1 MLLSALPLGMVDT
14 AWAIS
19 SRDTV
24 VDSGTC
30 GGTLNNSQ
38 LMKWTLTSDGTLT
51 ISGEGN
57 MFGAP
62 WSQYKSKIKKVVIG
76 EGVKS
81 ISDNAFHYYE
91 NLRSVSLPS
100 TLTSIGEAAFWA
112 CSSLQSITL
121 PNNLTNIGLNAFRAC
136 HSLTQVLIPAS
147 VTSIDGSAFECC
159 TGLTDVVF
167 EGNSLEF
174 GSGATFYDCTSL
186 KNVFFNGTRADWTAS
201 RGSSGSVLPAAAQ
214 IYYKNDL
221 ISSGTCGDNS
231 SGNNTQWK
239 LTKAGTLIITVGT
252 GYTEGGIADFA
263 YGKAP
268 WYQDIYDS
276 GIRCLIIGSGIKT
289 IGSYAFADCTD
300 LAEIIV
306 PDGVISIG
314 NGAFLQNSGAKRV
327 VLPPS
332 TVYIGHGAL
341 RDCSALTSVSL
352 PDSMSNRLFLDMFEG
367 CTNLKS
373 VDIPDGITD
382 IYEGDLASCPNWT
395 DIYYDNWGRV
405 WNRVVS
411 NVRDSI
417 PDRMNVHFKDN
428 IYDSGSCGEN
438 VTWTLT
444 ADGTLTISGTG
455 AMTDY
460 TYDSRSPWYSCRTY
474 IKRVVMQ
481 QGVTSIGGDAFWD
494 CSGLTSV
501 TIPDG
506 VTSIGGDAFW
516 DCSGLTSVTIP
527 DGVTSIGGYAFRG
540 CSGLTSVTIPEGV
553 TSIGDYAFDNCS
565 SLTDIYYGGYGT
577 DWQKLNV
584 SIPTS
589 ATVHFKDNIYGKGDC
604 GINVTWELTG
614 DGTLI
619 ISGTGRISNYSHDN
633 NAPWY
638 SCRAYIKR
646 VVIQQGVR
654 AIGDRAFWDCSGL
667 TSVTIP
673 DGVTSI
679 GDYAFAYC
687 VSLTSA
693 TIPEGVTSIGWSAF
707 ENCTALTFMTIP
719 EGVTSIGNSAF
730 SGCSGLT
737 SVTIPSSVTSIGWSA
752 FKNCTA
758 LTFMTIPESVTYISG
773 EVFSNCVR
781 LARVTIPKS
790 VTEIGSK
797 AFYYCDSLT
806 DVYYAGTA
814 ADWAKISIS
823 EGNEDLT
830 SAALRCA
837 PASLSAPTVTGGN
850 DSQGRPTLKWK
861 AVSGAAKYEVYRA
874 RSKDGDYIKYST
886 VTGTSYTN
894 ISYIEN
900 GNTYYYKVRAL
911 DASGTAG
918 AWSSVVSVT
927 YKQTLPAPIVTGG
940 NDSQGR
946 PTLKWKAVSGA
957 AKYEVY
963 RARSKNG
970 DYIKYSTVTGTSYT
984 NTSYIENG
992 NTYYYKVR
1000 ALKSSGTAGAW
1011 SSIVSVTY
1019 KQTLPAPTVTGGN
1032 DAQGR
1037 PTLKWNAVSGAA
1049 KYEVYR
1055 ARSRDGSYSK
1065 YSTVTGTSYTNTS
1078 YIEDGN
1084 TYYYKVRALDANGTA
1099 GAWSSIVSVT
1109 YKQTLPAPTVTGGN
1123 DSQGRPTLKWKAVT
1137 GAAKYEVYRARSKD
1151 GDYIK
1156 YSTVTGTSYTNTSY
1170 IENGNTYYYKVRAL
1184 DANGTAGAWS
1194 SVVSVTYKQTLPAP
1208 AVTGGNDSQGRPT
1221 LKWKAVTGAAK
1232 YEVYRAR
1239 SKDGDYIKYS
1249 TVTGT
1254 SYTNTSYI
1262 ENGNTY
1268 YYKVRALDANGTA
1281 GAWSSVVSVTY
1292 KQTLPAPTVTGGN
1305 DAQGRP
1311 TLTWKAVTGAAKYEV
1326 YRARSKDGDYI
1337 KYSTVTGTSYTNT
1350 SYIENGNTYYY
1361 KVRALDANG
1370 TAGAWSSIVS
1380 VTYRKPAAAT
1390 VASGKCGDSAKWT
1403 LDAAGTLTISGSGK
1417 TWDFIDEDW
1426 NANAPWY
1433 DASLRLR
1440 IKKVVVEKGITYV
1453 GTRAFYDCSEM
1464 TSVSLPTTLETMGA
1478 DVFMYCTGLTSVT
1491 IPDGVTFIS
1500 GDFFLGCTSLKS
1512 VTLPDSLRNIGGC
1525 TFMYCASLTSVR
1537 LPANLRYITWRMF
1550 KDCTSLTSVTIPRG
1564 TVEVKKEAFDGCT
1577 SLKNVTFTGSAAD
1590 WKGVTIRPGNTA
1602 LTSAAIKCIGSTVLT
1617 APTLTLSVSKKGQ
1630 PTLKWSAVS
1639 GAAGYQ
1645 LWCSYDGGN
1654 DYDPSYRWLA
1664 NNDKTA
1670 TSYTV
1675 PADTLKKGQTYTFK
1689 VRAVTSSG
1697 AVGSF
1702 SKEVTF
1708 TYNPAASLPAPTVT
1722 GGNDAQG
1729 RPTLKWNAVSGAAKY
1744 EVYRAR
1750 SLNGDY
1756 IKYSTVTGT
1765 SYTNISY
1772 IENGNTYYYKVR
1784 ALDANGTA
1792 GAWSSIV
1799 SVTYRKPAAATV
1811 ASGKCGD
1818 SAKWTLDAAGTLT
1831 ITGAGPMADYGAY
1844 GPWYI
1849 AHLTDIKKVV
1859 VQEGVTTIGDHA
1871 FANLSYVTSVTIP
1884 SSITSIGAHAFE
1896 KCRLGGAVTLPE
1908 GLTAIGDFAFSGSGM
1923 ASLTLPESLRTIG
1936 NSAFLFCSL
1945 RELTIPDGVTSIGT
1959 GAFCNASLT
1968 SVKLPASGVTLGDSL
1983 FQECENLTDVTLPA
1997 DLTVI
2002 GPSMFENCGSL
2013 KNVTIPSGVT
2023 HIGNAAFAACEALPE
2038 IRLPDGMEAL
2048 GSEAFVGCRAV
2059 TKVYIPRSLTSI
2071 GEAAFRICEGLTD
2084 VYYGGTAAEWLAISV
2099 ADRNDPLLNAAL
2111 HCTGQ
2116 SASRLD
2122 VPAMTLGED
2131 CSDGK
2136 PTVWWPAVTGAERY
2150 EIWRAQAASDGSAP
2164 AASAYTLIVS
2174 ADVTFHKDT
2183 TAEADTWYYYKV
2195 RAVSGSTYSDFSQ
2208 EARRYCEAPPTM
2220 DTPEITSLELDDSGK
2235 PVLTWR
2241 TVEGAAR
2248 YQVFRSE
2255 DNGFSY
2261 SPMGT
2266 VLPTGSDTIT
2276 WTDTTAVSGTGYY
2289 YGVGC
2294 YDDNGHYSSFGGGEW
2309 WVTAR

>member
-1 MLLSALPLGMVDT
+1 M
-14 AWAIS
+14 
-19 SRDTV
+19 
-24 VDSGTC
+24 
-30 GGTLNNSQ
+30 
-38 LMKWTLTSDGTLT
+38 
-51 ISGEGN
+51 
-57 MFGAP
+57 
-62 WSQYKSKIKKVVIG
+62 
-76 EGVKS
+76 
-81 ISDNAFHYYE
+81 
-91 NLRSVSLPS
+91 
-100 TLTSIGEAAFWA
+100 
-112 CSSLQSITL
+112 
-121 PNNLTNIGLNAFRAC
+121 
-136 HSLTQVLIPAS
+136 
-147 VTSIDGSAFECC
+147 
-159 TGLTDVVF
+159 VF

-481 QGVTSIGGDAFWD
+481 QGVTSIGDLAFWD

-506 VTSIGGDAFW
+506 VTSIGGDAF
-516 DCSGLTSVTIP
+516 SGCAALTSVTIP
-527 DGVTSIGGYAFRG
+527 G
-540 CSGLTSVTIPEGV
+540 SVTNVGQ
-553 TSIGDYAFDNCS
+553 DAFDNCS

-619 ISGTGRISNYSHDN
+619 ISGTGRISNYSYDN

-654 AIGDRAFWDCSGL
+654 AIGDQAFYYCENLTSVTIPDSVTSIGGSAFSGCSGL

-679 GDYAFAYC
+679 GDYAF
-687 VSLTSA
+687 SD
-693 TIPEGVTSIGWSAF
+693 
-707 ENCTALTFMTIP
+707 
-719 EGVTSIGNSAF
+719 
-730 SGCSGLT
+730 CSGLT
-737 SVTIPSSVTSIGWSA
+737 SVTIPSSVTSIGDGAFSGCTSLASVAIPSSVTEIGGSA
-752 FKNCTA
+752 FSGCTGLTSVTIPDSVTSIGNYAFSGCSNLASVTIPSSVTSIGWRAFENCTA
-758 LTFMTIPESVTYISG
+758 LTFMTIPESVTYING

-790 VTEIGSK
+790 VIEISSK

-823 EGNEDLT
+823 EGNEDLLA
-830 SAALRCA
+830 AALHCK
-837 PASLSAPTVTGGN
+837 PTPLSAPAVTGGN
-850 DSQGRPTLKWK
+850 DSQGRPTLKWNT
-861 AVSGAAKYEVYRA
+861 VTGAAKYEVYRA
-874 RSKDGDYIKYST
+874 RSMNGDYIKYST

-911 DASGTAG
+911 DANGTAG
-918 AWSSVVSVT
+918 PWSDVVAVT
-927 YKQTLPAPIVTGG
+927 CRLGLTAPSVTGG

-963 RARSKNG
+963 RARS
-970 DYIKYSTVTGTSYT
+970 
-984 NTSYIENG
+984 
-992 NTYYYKVR
+992 
-1000 ALKSSGTAGAW
+1000 
-1011 SSIVSVTY
+1011 
-1019 KQTLPAPTVTGGN
+1019 
-1032 DAQGR
+1032 
-1037 PTLKWNAVSGAA
+1037 
-1049 KYEVYR
+1049 
-1055 ARSRDGSYSK
+1055 RS
-1065 YSTVTGTSYTNTS
+1065 
-1078 YIEDGN
+1078 
-1084 TYYYKVRALDANGTA
+1084 
-1099 GAWSSIVSVT
+1099 
-1109 YKQTLPAPTVTGGN
+1109 
-1123 DSQGRPTLKWKAVT
+1123 
-1137 GAAKYEVYRARSKD
+1137 

-1194 SVVSVTYKQTLPAP
+1194 SIVSATYRAASTGTLSAP
-1208 AVTGGNDSQGRPT
+1208 AVTGGNDAQGRPT
-1221 LKWKAVTGAAK
+1221 LKWNAVTGAAK

-1254 SYTNTSYI
+1254 SYTNISYI
-1262 ENGNTY
+1262 EDGNTY
-1268 YYKVRALDANGTA
+1268 YYKVRALKSDGTA
-1281 GAWSSVVSVTY
+1281 GAWSSIVSVTY
-1292 KQTLPAPTVTGGN
+1292 RAASTGTLPAPTVTGGN

-1311 TLTWKAVTGAAKYEV
+1311 TLKWNAVTGAAKYEV
-1326 YRARSKDGDYI
+1326 YRARSKNGDYIKYSTVTGTSYTNISYIENGNTYYYKVRALKSDGTAGAWSSVVSVIYKQTLSAPSVTGGNDAQGRPTLKWNAVSGAAKYEVYRARSMNGDYI

-1350 SYIENGNTYYY
+1350 SYIEDGNTYYY

-1403 LDAAGTLTISGSGK
+1403 LDAAGTLTISGSGRMYDYEWPADRGG
-1417 TWDFIDEDW
+1417 TTPPWL
-1426 NANAPWY
+1426 ANKY
-1433 DASLRLR
+1433 RDSIRTLR
-1440 IKKVVVEKGITYV
+1440 VEQGITYI
-1453 GTRAFYDCSEM
+1453 GRCAFDSCGNLS
-1464 TSVSLPTTLETMGA
+1464 
-1478 DVFMYCTGLTSVT
+1478 D
-1491 IPDGVTFIS
+1491 
-1500 GDFFLGCTSLKS
+1500 
-1512 VTLPDSLRNIGGC
+1512 VTLPTSLRIIGQ
-1525 TFMYCASLTSVR
+1525 CAF
-1537 LPANLRYITWRMF
+1537 N
-1550 KDCTSLTSVTIPRG
+1550 DCT
-1564 TVEVKKEAFDGCT
+1564 
-1577 SLKNVTFTGSAAD
+1577 
-1590 WKGVTIRPGNTA
+1590 A
-1602 LTSAAIKCIGSTVLT
+1602 L
-1617 APTLTLSVSKKGQ
+1617 
-1630 PTLKWSAVS
+1630 
-1639 GAAGYQ
+1639 
-1645 LWCSYDGGN
+1645 
-1654 DYDPSYRWLA
+1654 
-1664 NNDKTA
+1664 
-1670 TSYTV
+1670 
-1675 PADTLKKGQTYTFK
+1675 
-1689 VRAVTSSG
+1689 
-1697 AVGSF
+1697 
-1702 SKEVTF
+1702 
-1708 TYNPAASLPAPTVT
+1708 
-1722 GGNDAQG
+1722 
-1729 RPTLKWNAVSGAAKY
+1729 
-1744 EVYRAR
+1744 R
-1750 SLNGDY
+1750 S
-1756 IKYSTVTGT
+1756 I
-1765 SYTNISY
+1765 
-1772 IENGNTYYYKVR
+1772 
-1784 ALDANGTA
+1784 
-1792 GAWSSIV
+1792 
-1799 SVTYRKPAAATV
+1799 
-1811 ASGKCGD
+1811 
-1818 SAKWTLDAAGTLT
+1818 
-1831 ITGAGPMADYGAY
+1831 
-1844 GPWYI
+1844 
-1849 AHLTDIKKVV
+1849 
-1859 VQEGVTTIGDHA
+1859 Q
-1871 FANLSYVTSVTIP
+1871 
-1884 SSITSIGAHAFE
+1884 
-1896 KCRLGGAVTLPE
+1896 LPE
-1908 GLTAIGDFAFSGSGM
+1908 GLTTIKEDAFNAAGLVSITFPS
-1923 ASLTLPESLRTIG
+1923 T
-1936 NSAFLFCSL
+1936 L
-1945 RELTIPDGVTSIGT
+1945 RELRNGAFMNCEKLQSLRLPEGLTTIGVWAFYCNPNISSIYIPVSVTTIGEEAFIYYNNLDTVRYGGSQSQWNAVSVAANAFPDGVRY
-1959 GAFCNASLT
+1959 
-1968 SVKLPASGVTLGDSL
+1968 VY
-1983 FQECENLTDVTLPA
+1983 
-1997 DLTVI
+1997 
-2002 GPSMFENCGSL
+2002 
-2013 KNVTIPSGVT
+2013 NV
-2023 HIGNAAFAACEALPE
+2023 N
-2038 IRLPDGMEAL
+2038 
-2048 GSEAFVGCRAV
+2048 
-2059 TKVYIPRSLTSI
+2059 
-2071 GEAAFRICEGLTD
+2071 
-2084 VYYGGTAAEWLAISV
+2084 
-2099 ADRNDPLLNAAL
+2099 
-2111 HCTGQ
+2111 
-2116 SASRLD
+2116 
-2122 VPAMTLGED
+2122 
-2131 CSDGK
+2131 
-2136 PTVWWPAVTGAERY
+2136 
-2150 EIWRAQAASDGSAP
+2150 
-2164 AASAYTLIVS
+2164 
-2174 ADVTFHKDT
+2174 
-2183 TAEADTWYYYKV
+2183 
-2195 RAVSGSTYSDFSQ
+2195 
-2208 EARRYCEAPPTM
+2208 
-2220 DTPEITSLELDDSGK
+2220 
-2235 PVLTWR
+2235 
-2241 TVEGAAR
+2241 
-2248 YQVFRSE
+2248 
-2255 DNGFSY
+2255 
-2261 SPMGT
+2261 
-2266 VLPTGSDTIT
+2266 
-2276 WTDTTAVSGTGYY
+2276 
-2289 YGVGC
+2289 
-2294 YDDNGHYSSFGGGEW
+2294 
-2309 WVTAR
+2309 

>member
-1 MLLSALPLGMVDT
+1 MKKRILSILLAALMLLSAVPLGMVDT

-268 WYQDIYDS
+268 WYQNIYDS

-481 QGVTSIGGDAFWD
+481 QGVTSIGDHAFWD

-506 VTSIGGDAFW
+506 VTSIGGGAFW
-516 DCSGLTSVTIP
+516 DCAALTSVTIP
-527 DGVTSIGGYAFRG
+527 G
-540 CSGLTSVTIPEGV
+540 SVTNVGQ
-553 TSIGDYAFDNCS
+553 DAFYNCS

-614 DGTLI
+614 DGTLT

-654 AIGDRAFWDCSGL
+654 AIGDQAFYYCENLTSVTIPDSVTSIGGSAFSGCSGL

-679 GDYAFAYC
+679 GDYAF
-687 VSLTSA
+687 SD
-693 TIPEGVTSIGWSAF
+693 
-707 ENCTALTFMTIP
+707 
-719 EGVTSIGNSAF
+719 
-730 SGCSGLT
+730 CSGLT
-737 SVTIPSSVTSIGWSA
+737 SVTIPSSVTSIGWRA
-752 FKNCTA
+752 FENCTA
-758 LTFMTIPESVTYISG
+758 LTFMTIPESVTYING

-790 VTEIGSK
+790 VTEISSK

-823 EGNEDLT
+823 EGNEDLLA
-830 SAALRCA
+830 AALHCKPTPLPA
-837 PASLSAPTVTGGN
+837 PTVTGGNDAQGRPTLKWNAVTGAAKYEVYRALSKDGDYIKYSTVTGTSYTNTRYIENGNTYYYKVRALDANGTAGPWSDVVAVTYKQTLSAPTVTGGNDAQGRPTLKWNAVTGAAKYEVYRARSMNGDYIKYSTVTGTSYTNISYIENGNTYYYKVRALKSDGTAGAWSSIVSVTYRAASTGTLSAPTVTGGN
-850 DSQGRPTLKWK
+850 DSQGRPTLKWNAVTGAAK
-861 AVSGAAKYEVYRA
+861 YEVYRARSKDGDYIKYSTVTGTSYTNISYIENGNTYYYKVRALDANGTAGAWSSIVSVTYKQTLPAPTVTGGNDAQGRPTLKWNAVSGAAKYEVYRARSRSGEYIKYSTVTGTSYTNTSYIEDGNTYYYKVRALKSDGTAGAWSSVVSVTYKQTLSAPAVTGGNDAQGRPTLKWNAVTGAAKYEVYRA

-918 AWSSVVSVT
+918 AWSSIVSVT
-927 YKQTLPAPIVTGG
+927 YKQTLSAPTVTGG

-946 PTLKWKAVSGA
+946 PTLTWKAVSGA

-963 RARSKNG
+963 RARSLN
-970 DYIKYSTVTGTSYT
+970 
-984 NTSYIENG
+984 
-992 NTYYYKVR
+992 
-1000 ALKSSGTAGAW
+1000 
-1011 SSIVSVTY
+1011 
-1019 KQTLPAPTVTGGN
+1019 
-1032 DAQGR
+1032 
-1037 PTLKWNAVSGAA
+1037 
-1049 KYEVYR
+1049 
-1055 ARSRDGSYSK
+1055 
-1065 YSTVTGTSYTNTS
+1065 
-1078 YIEDGN
+1078 
-1084 TYYYKVRALDANGTA
+1084 
-1099 GAWSSIVSVT
+1099 
-1109 YKQTLPAPTVTGGN
+1109 
-1123 DSQGRPTLKWKAVT
+1123 
-1137 GAAKYEVYRARSKD
+1137 

-1184 DANGTAGAWS
+1184 DAS
-1194 SVVSVTYKQTLPAP
+1194 
-1208 AVTGGNDSQGRPT
+1208 
-1221 LKWKAVTGAAK
+1221 
-1232 YEVYRAR
+1232 
-1239 SKDGDYIKYS
+1239 
-1249 TVTGT
+1249 
-1254 SYTNTSYI
+1254 
-1262 ENGNTY
+1262 
-1268 YYKVRALDANGTA
+1268 
-1281 GAWSSVVSVTY
+1281 
-1292 KQTLPAPTVTGGN
+1292 
-1305 DAQGRP
+1305 
-1311 TLTWKAVTGAAKYEV
+1311 
-1326 YRARSKDGDYI
+1326 
-1337 KYSTVTGTSYTNT
+1337 
-1350 SYIENGNTYYY
+1350 
-1361 KVRALDANG
+1361 G

-1403 LDAAGTLTISGSGK
+1403 LDAEGTLTISGTGRMYDYEWPADRGG
-1417 TWDFIDEDW
+1417 TTPPWL
-1426 NANAPWY
+1426 ANKYRDSIRA
-1433 DASLRLR
+1433 LH
-1440 IKKVVVEKGITYV
+1440 VEQGITYI
-1453 GTRAFYDCSEM
+1453 GRCAFDSCGNLS
-1464 TSVSLPTTLETMGA
+1464 
-1478 DVFMYCTGLTSVT
+1478 D
-1491 IPDGVTFIS
+1491 
-1500 GDFFLGCTSLKS
+1500 
-1512 VTLPDSLRNIGGC
+1512 VTLPTSLRIIGQ
-1525 TFMYCASLTSVR
+1525 CAF
-1537 LPANLRYITWRMF
+1537 N
-1550 KDCTSLTSVTIPRG
+1550 DCT
-1564 TVEVKKEAFDGCT
+1564 
-1577 SLKNVTFTGSAAD
+1577 
-1590 WKGVTIRPGNTA
+1590 A
-1602 LTSAAIKCIGSTVLT
+1602 L
-1617 APTLTLSVSKKGQ
+1617 
-1630 PTLKWSAVS
+1630 
-1639 GAAGYQ
+1639 
-1645 LWCSYDGGN
+1645 
-1654 DYDPSYRWLA
+1654 
-1664 NNDKTA
+1664 
-1670 TSYTV
+1670 
-1675 PADTLKKGQTYTFK
+1675 
-1689 VRAVTSSG
+1689 
-1697 AVGSF
+1697 
-1702 SKEVTF
+1702 
-1708 TYNPAASLPAPTVT
+1708 
-1722 GGNDAQG
+1722 
-1729 RPTLKWNAVSGAAKY
+1729 
-1744 EVYRAR
+1744 R
-1750 SLNGDY
+1750 S
-1756 IKYSTVTGT
+1756 I
-1765 SYTNISY
+1765 
-1772 IENGNTYYYKVR
+1772 
-1784 ALDANGTA
+1784 
-1792 GAWSSIV
+1792 
-1799 SVTYRKPAAATV
+1799 
-1811 ASGKCGD
+1811 
-1818 SAKWTLDAAGTLT
+1818 
-1831 ITGAGPMADYGAY
+1831 
-1844 GPWYI
+1844 
-1849 AHLTDIKKVV
+1849 
-1859 VQEGVTTIGDHA
+1859 Q
-1871 FANLSYVTSVTIP
+1871 
-1884 SSITSIGAHAFE
+1884 
-1896 KCRLGGAVTLPE
+1896 LPE
-1908 GLTAIGDFAFSGSGM
+1908 GLTTIKEDAFNAAGLVSITFPS
-1923 ASLTLPESLRTIG
+1923 T
-1936 NSAFLFCSL
+1936 L
-1945 RELTIPDGVTSIGT
+1945 RELRNGAFMNCEKLQSLRLPEGLTTIGVWAFYCNPNISSIYIPASVTTIGEEAFIYYNNLDTVRYGGSQSQWNAVSVAANAFPDGVRY
-1959 GAFCNASLT
+1959 
-1968 SVKLPASGVTLGDSL
+1968 VY
-1983 FQECENLTDVTLPA
+1983 
-1997 DLTVI
+1997 
-2002 GPSMFENCGSL
+2002 
-2013 KNVTIPSGVT
+2013 NV
-2023 HIGNAAFAACEALPE
+2023 N
-2038 IRLPDGMEAL
+2038 
-2048 GSEAFVGCRAV
+2048 
-2059 TKVYIPRSLTSI
+2059 
-2071 GEAAFRICEGLTD
+2071 
-2084 VYYGGTAAEWLAISV
+2084 
-2099 ADRNDPLLNAAL
+2099 
-2111 HCTGQ
+2111 
-2116 SASRLD
+2116 
-2122 VPAMTLGED
+2122 
-2131 CSDGK
+2131 
-2136 PTVWWPAVTGAERY
+2136 
-2150 EIWRAQAASDGSAP
+2150 
-2164 AASAYTLIVS
+2164 
-2174 ADVTFHKDT
+2174 
-2183 TAEADTWYYYKV
+2183 
-2195 RAVSGSTYSDFSQ
+2195 
-2208 EARRYCEAPPTM
+2208 
-2220 DTPEITSLELDDSGK
+2220 
-2235 PVLTWR
+2235 
-2241 TVEGAAR
+2241 
-2248 YQVFRSE
+2248 
-2255 DNGFSY
+2255 
-2261 SPMGT
+2261 
-2266 VLPTGSDTIT
+2266 
-2276 WTDTTAVSGTGYY
+2276 
-2289 YGVGC
+2289 
-2294 YDDNGHYSSFGGGEW
+2294 
-2309 WVTAR
+2309 

>member
-1 MLLSALPLGMVDT
+1 MKKRILSILLAALMLLSAVPLGMVDT

-76 EGVKS
+76 EGVES

-382 IYEGDLASCPNWT
+382 ICEGDLASCPNWT

-460 TYDSRSPWYSCRTY
+460 TYDSRSPWYSCR
-474 IKRVVMQ
+474 
-481 QGVTSIGGDAFWD
+481 
-494 CSGLTSV
+494 
-501 TIPDG
+501 
-506 VTSIGGDAFW
+506 
-516 DCSGLTSVTIP
+516 
-527 DGVTSIGGYAFRG
+527 
-540 CSGLTSVTIPEGV
+540 
-553 TSIGDYAFDNCS
+553 
-565 SLTDIYYGGYGT
+565 
-577 DWQKLNV
+577 
-584 SIPTS
+584 
-589 ATVHFKDNIYGKGDC
+589 
-604 GINVTWELTG
+604 
-614 DGTLI
+614 
-619 ISGTGRISNYSHDN
+619 
-633 NAPWY
+633 
-638 SCRAYIKR
+638 AYIKR

-654 AIGDRAFWDCSGL
+654 AIGDYAFYYCENL

-673 DGVTSI
+673 DSVTSI

-693 TIPEGVTSIGWSAF
+693 TIPEGVTSIGGDAF
-707 ENCTALTFMTIP
+707 LGCTGLTSVAIPSSVTSTGFETFSGCTGLTSITIP
-719 EGVTSIGNSAF
+719 EGVTSIGNYAFKGCSGLTSVTIPDSVTSIGGSAF

-752 FKNCTA
+752 FENCTA

-773 EVFSNCVR
+773 EVFSNCIR
-781 LARVTIPKS
+781 LAKVTIPKS
-790 VTEIGSK
+790 VTSIGK
-797 AFYYCDSLT
+797 NAFYYCESIA
-806 DVYYAGTA
+806 DVYYDGTEE
-814 ADWAKISIS
+814 DWAKISIS
-823 EGNEDLT
+823 EGNEDLLA
-830 SAALRCA
+830 AALHCKPTPLTA
-837 PASLSAPTVTGGN
+837 PSVTGGN
-850 DSQGRPTLKWK
+850 DSQGRPTLKWDK
-861 AVSGAAKYEVYRA
+861 VAGAAKYEVYR
-874 RSKDGDYIKYST
+874 SYSQ
-886 VTGTSYTN
+886 
-894 ISYIEN
+894 N
-900 GNTYYYKVRAL
+900 GN
-911 DASGTAG
+911 
-918 AWSSVVSVT
+918 
-927 YKQTLPAPIVTGG
+927 
-940 NDSQGR
+940 
-946 PTLKWKAVSGA
+946 
-957 AKYEVY
+957 
-963 RARSKNG
+963 
-970 DYIKYSTVTGTSYT
+970 
-984 NTSYIENG
+984 
-992 NTYYYKVR
+992 
-1000 ALKSSGTAGAW
+1000 
-1011 SSIVSVTY
+1011 
-1019 KQTLPAPTVTGGN
+1019 
-1032 DAQGR
+1032 
-1037 PTLKWNAVSGAA
+1037 
-1049 KYEVYR
+1049 
-1055 ARSRDGSYSK
+1055 YSK
-1065 YSTVTGTSYTNTS
+1065 YSTQTSTGYTNSSYLTS
-1078 YIEDGN
+1078 GS

-1109 YKQTLPAPTVTGGN
+1109 YKQTLSAPAVTGGN
-1123 DSQGRPTLKWKAVT
+1123 DSQGRPTLKWNAVT

-1156 YSTVTGTSYTNTSY
+1156 YSTQTSTGYTNSAYLTS
-1170 IENGNTYYYKVRAL
+1170 G
-1184 DANGTAGAWS
+1184 S
-1194 SVVSVTYKQTLPAP
+1194 
-1208 AVTGGNDSQGRPT
+1208 
-1221 LKWKAVTGAAK
+1221 
-1232 YEVYRAR
+1232 
-1239 SKDGDYIKYS
+1239 
-1249 TVTGT
+1249 
-1254 SYTNTSYI
+1254 
-1262 ENGNTY
+1262 TY

-1311 TLTWKAVTGAAKYEV
+1311 TLTWNAVTGAAKYEV
-1326 YRARSKDGDYI
+1326 YRARSRSGEYI

-1380 VTYRKPAAAT
+1380 VTYRAAST
-1390 VASGKCGDSAKWT
+1390 
-1403 LDAAGTLTISGSGK
+1403 GTLS
-1417 TWDFIDEDW
+1417 
-1426 NANAPWY
+1426 
-1433 DASLRLR
+1433 
-1440 IKKVVVEKGITYV
+1440 
-1453 GTRAFYDCSEM
+1453 
-1464 TSVSLPTTLETMGA
+1464 
-1478 DVFMYCTGLTSVT
+1478 
-1491 IPDGVTFIS
+1491 
-1500 GDFFLGCTSLKS
+1500 
-1512 VTLPDSLRNIGGC
+1512 
-1525 TFMYCASLTSVR
+1525 
-1537 LPANLRYITWRMF
+1537 
-1550 KDCTSLTSVTIPRG
+1550 
-1564 TVEVKKEAFDGCT
+1564 
-1577 SLKNVTFTGSAAD
+1577 
-1590 WKGVTIRPGNTA
+1590 
-1602 LTSAAIKCIGSTVLT
+1602 
-1617 APTLTLSVSKKGQ
+1617 APTVTGGNDSQGR
-1630 PTLKWSAVS
+1630 PTLKWNAVS
-1639 GAAGYQ
+1639 GAAKYEVYRAR
-1645 LWCSYDGGN
+1645 SKDG
-1654 DYDPSYRWLA
+1654 DYIKYS
-1664 NNDKTA
+1664 TITG
-1670 TSYTV
+1670 TSYTNISYIEN
-1675 PADTLKKGQTYTFK
+1675 GNTYYYK
-1689 VRAVTSSG
+1689 VRALDANGTAGAWGSIVSVTY
-1697 AVGSF
+1697 
-1702 SKEVTF
+1702 KQT
-1708 TYNPAASLPAPTVT
+1708 LPAPTVT

-1750 SLNGDY
+1750 SRSGEYIKYSTVTGTSYTNTSYIEDGNTYYYKVRALDASGTAGAWSSIVSVTYRAASTGTLPAPTVTGGNDAQGRPTLTWNAVTGAAKYEVYRARSQSGDYIKYSTVTGTSYTNTSYIEDGNTYYYKVRALDANGTAGAWGSIVSVTYRAASTGTLSAPTVTGGNDAQGRPTLKWKAVTGAAKYEVYRARSLNGDY

-1765 SYTNISY
+1765 SYTNTSY

-1784 ALDANGTA
+1784 ALKSDGTA

-1831 ITGAGPMADYGAY
+1831 ISGSGRMYDYEWPADRG
-1844 GPWYI
+1844 GTTPPWLANKYRDSIRALRVEQGITYI
-1849 AHLTDIKKVV
+1849 
-1859 VQEGVTTIGDHA
+1859 GRCA
-1871 FANLSYVTSVTIP
+1871 FDSCSNLSDVTLPTSLRIIGQCAFNDCTALR
-1884 SSITSIGAHAFE
+1884 SIQ
-1896 KCRLGGAVTLPE
+1896 LPE
-1908 GLTAIGDFAFSGSGM
+1908 GLTTIMEDAFNAAGLVSITFPSTLGELRDGAFM
-1923 ASLTLPESLRTIG
+1923 NCEKLQSLRLPEGLTTIG
-1936 NSAFLFCSL
+1936 NWAFYCNPNISSIYIPASVTTIGEEAFIYYNNLATVRYGGSQSQWSAVSVAANAF
-1945 RELTIPDGVTSIGT
+1945 PDGVRY
-1959 GAFCNASLT
+1959 
-1968 SVKLPASGVTLGDSL
+1968 VY
-1983 FQECENLTDVTLPA
+1983 
-1997 DLTVI
+1997 
-2002 GPSMFENCGSL
+2002 
-2013 KNVTIPSGVT
+2013 NV
-2023 HIGNAAFAACEALPE
+2023 N
-2038 IRLPDGMEAL
+2038 
-2048 GSEAFVGCRAV
+2048 
-2059 TKVYIPRSLTSI
+2059 
-2071 GEAAFRICEGLTD
+2071 
-2084 VYYGGTAAEWLAISV
+2084 
-2099 ADRNDPLLNAAL
+2099 
-2111 HCTGQ
+2111 
-2116 SASRLD
+2116 
-2122 VPAMTLGED
+2122 
-2131 CSDGK
+2131 
-2136 PTVWWPAVTGAERY
+2136 
-2150 EIWRAQAASDGSAP
+2150 
-2164 AASAYTLIVS
+2164 
-2174 ADVTFHKDT
+2174 
-2183 TAEADTWYYYKV
+2183 
-2195 RAVSGSTYSDFSQ
+2195 
-2208 EARRYCEAPPTM
+2208 
-2220 DTPEITSLELDDSGK
+2220 
-2235 PVLTWR
+2235 
-2241 TVEGAAR
+2241 
-2248 YQVFRSE
+2248 
-2255 DNGFSY
+2255 
-2261 SPMGT
+2261 
-2266 VLPTGSDTIT
+2266 
-2276 WTDTTAVSGTGYY
+2276 
-2289 YGVGC
+2289 
-2294 YDDNGHYSSFGGGEW
+2294 
-2309 WVTAR
+2309 